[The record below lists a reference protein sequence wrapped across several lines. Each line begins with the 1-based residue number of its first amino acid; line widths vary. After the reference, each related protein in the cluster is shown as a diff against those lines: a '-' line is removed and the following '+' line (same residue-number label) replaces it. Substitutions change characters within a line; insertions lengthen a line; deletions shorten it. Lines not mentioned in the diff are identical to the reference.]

1 MVRRR
6 RLIVQLALGGLLAL
20 LAFPGA
26 SSALA
31 PTYLVS
37 LTASGPSPAVLTT
50 PASFGTIRFHNID
63 SVSHTIAF
71 ANGACTADI
80 APDDTFDCGKPLYV
94 GHYPYTVDGA
104 SQANIVIKPAGRSVT
119 LHTKRH
125 SIRPR
130 SAVTL
135 HGSLAEDSLG
145 GPPTAGSPQRIIV
158 AARPYRGHPFHRAG
172 VVEAT
177 VHPPTK
183 HAPYGK
189 LVWHL
194 RIHPRSRMTYVAI
207 ASYQPKGGQVWER
220 AVSKPFRINVRH
232 RP

>member
-6 RLIVQLALGGLLAL
+6 RWIVQLALVGLLAL

-26 SSALA
+26 GSALA

-37 LTASGPSPAVLTT
+37 LTASGPSPAVLIT
-50 PASFGTIRFHNID
+50 PASFGTIRFHNTD

-71 ANGACTADI
+71 ADGACSADI
-80 APDDTFDCGKPLYV
+80 APDDTFDCDKPLYV

-104 SQANIVIKPAGRSVT
+104 NQADIVIKPAGRTVT
-119 LHTKRH
+119 LQTKRH
-125 SIRPR
+125 SIRLG

-135 HGSLAEDSLG
+135 HGSLVEDSLG

-158 AARPYRGHPFHRAG
+158 AARPYRGHPFHRVGIVA
-172 VVEAT
+172 AT
-177 VHPPTK
+177 VRPPTK

-189 LVWHL
+189 LVSDL
-194 RIHPRSRMTYVAI
+194 RVRPRSRMAYVAV

-220 AVSKPFRINVRH
+220 ALSKPFWIGVR
-232 RP
+232 R